1 MGQGLCGLPSP
12 GIADRVE
19 YNIENPLMASPFKQ
33 ILLHD
38 SFRVGITLKGL
49 DGILEVLASVALYS
63 ISPAKMTELV
73 RRLVEHMVARMPNG
87 YLAAHL
93 IAASQKMNNDSREF
107 AVFYLLTHGLVK
119 VVLVVCLWMN
129 KLWAYPLTI
138 AVFGLF
144 MLYQMGRFAHTHSI
158 AMVLLTL
165 FDAVVIYL
173 TWMEFQQQK
182 KRRFEQDRARETA
195 A

>member
-1 MGQGLCGLPSP
+1 
-12 GIADRVE
+12 
-19 YNIENPLMASPFKQ
+19 MASPFRQ

-63 ISPAKMTELV
+63 ISPAKMTEFV

-93 IAASQKMNNDSREF
+93 IAASQKLNNDSREF
-107 AVFYLLTHGLVK
+107 AAIYLLTHGLVK
-119 VVLVVCLWMN
+119 VILVVCLWMN

-158 AMVLLTL
+158 AMILLTV

-173 TWMEFQQQK
+173 TWVEFQQQK
-182 KRRFEQDRARETA
+182 KRRFGQDTAQKTA

>member
-1 MGQGLCGLPSP
+1 MG
-12 GIADRVE
+12 
-19 YNIENPLMASPFKQ
+19 SPFRQ

-49 DGILEVLASVALYS
+49 DGILEVLASAALYS
-63 ISPAKMTELV
+63 ISPAKMSELV
-73 RRLVEHMVARMPNG
+73 RKLVEHMVARMPNG
-87 YLAAHL
+87 YIAAHL
-93 IAASQKMNNDSREF
+93 IAASQKLNNDSREF
-107 AVFYLLTHGLVK
+107 AALYLLTHGLVK
-119 VVLVVCLWMN
+119 VILVVCLWMN

-158 AMVLLTL
+158 SMVLLTV

-173 TWMEFQQQK
+173 TWVEFQQQK
-182 KRRFEQDRARETA
+182 KKRFEQDRARETA

>member
-1 MGQGLCGLPSP
+1 
-12 GIADRVE
+12 
-19 YNIENPLMASPFKQ
+19 MASPFRQ

-93 IAASQKMNNDSREF
+93 IAASQKLNNDSREF
-107 AVFYLLTHGLVK
+107 AAIYLLTHGLVK
-119 VVLVVCLWMN
+119 VILVVCLWMN

-158 AMVLLTL
+158 AMILLTV

-173 TWMEFQQQK
+173 TWVEFQQQK
-182 KRRFEQDRARETA
+182 KRRFGQDTAQKTA

>member
-1 MGQGLCGLPSP
+1 
-12 GIADRVE
+12 
-19 YNIENPLMASPFKQ
+19 MASPFKQ

>member
-1 MGQGLCGLPSP
+1 VP
-12 GIADRVE
+12 IVDRRVQ
-19 YNIENPLMASPFKQ
+19 YNRGNHPMASPIRQ

-49 DGILEVLASVALYS
+49 DGILEVLASLALYLT
-63 ISPAKMTELV
+63 SPAQMTEFV

-93 IAASQKMNNDSREF
+93 IAASQKLNNDSREF
-107 AVFYLLTHGLVK
+107 AVVYLLTHGLVK
-119 VVLVVCLWMN
+119 VILVVCLWMN

-144 MLYQMGRFAHTHSI
+144 MIYQMGRFAHTHSI
-158 AMVLLTL
+158 SMVLLTV
-165 FDAVVIYL
+165 FDGLIIYL

-182 KRRFEQDRARETA
+182 KRRFDRHRAQETA

>member
-1 MGQGLCGLPSP
+1 MPSS
-12 GIADRVE
+12 I
-19 YNIENPLMASPFKQ
+19 KQ
-33 ILLHD
+33 VLIHD

-49 DGILEVLASVALYS
+49 DGILEVLASLALDS
-63 ISPAKMTELV
+63 ISPAKMTDLV

-87 YLAAHL
+87 YIAAHL
-93 IAASQKMNNDSREF
+93 IAASQKLNNDSREF

-119 VVLVVCLWMN
+119 VILVVCLWMN

-144 MLYQMGRFAHTHSI
+144 MLYQLGRFAHTHSI
-158 AMVLLTL
+158 AMILLTV
-165 FDAVVIYL
+165 FDGLIIYL

-182 KRRFEQDRARETA
+182 KRRFEQHRTQQTA